1 MKSLKYLAIGA
12 MIMGLSAPVMAQTV
26 DYKPQLEAITKVISN
41 EAAAKPLIKEYLKS
55 FKKNPEALVALGN
68 AYLMAKDCDKAT
80 RESMAL
86 QYADMALARNKNY
99 GDAFILKGDIEA
111 INDDGGEAAM
121 WYQQA
126 MMLDPQNPEG
136 YMRYANVNRKVSPE
150 ESARVLNEL
159 RKIRPDYPVDAE
171 TAHSYYTANKFDKAL
186 EYFAKCDINQ
196 LDEEKL
202 FEYAFSSYN
211 NNQKDKALEI
221 SKIGVNKFPK
231 RLTYKRLAMWSA
243 VEIKN
248 YEEGIKYAEDA
259 IKSSTEHTALDYTFY
274 GLALKGAERYDEA
287 IEQFKKAGEIDK
299 NDVASLQYISET
311 YTAKGDEDKAIEYAK
326 LYMDKNTNASPSEYD
341 KLAKIYMQKA
351 EKNIDKEANFAKGA
365 EIFESM
371 AAKFPTIA
379 AYPYLQ
385 IGNWA
390 LVLDLNDKCVQPFE
404 KVVSMLT
411 GKTTLDSDEQGY
423 LKEAYSRLGLYYW
436 SVKDDLES
444 AKPYYQK
451 VYELDPNDEN
461 AKRALGID
469 QEAQE
474 VTE

>member
-55 FKKNPEALVALGN
+55 FKKNPAALVALGN
-68 AYLMAKDCDKAT
+68 AYLMAKECDKAT

-196 LDEEKL
+196 LDEGKL
-202 FEYAFSSYN
+202 VEYLVSAVQLNKYA
-211 NNQKDKALEI
+211 DAL
-221 SKIGVNKFPK
+221 KIADFGGKKFTK
-231 RLTYKRLAMWSA
+231 NATFAQLGLWSA
-243 VEIKN
+243 VETESFQAAEAYANRYLAMEGEKN
-248 YEEGIKYAEDA
+248 ATDHTYHGKALVGLQRYE
-259 IKSSTEHTALDYTFY
+259 
-274 GLALKGAERYDEA
+274 EA
-287 IEQFKKAGEIDK
+287 IEKFNKALEA
-299 NDVASLQYISET
+299 NPEATEPLARISET
-311 YTAKGDEDKAIEYAK
+311 YTKMGQEDKALEY
-326 LYMDKNTNASPSEYD
+326 SEKY
-341 KLAKIYMQKA
+341 LAKNKNANILDYANLAQIYVNKA
-351 EKNIDKEANFAKGA
+351 EKGDKVANYEKALA
-365 EIFESM
+365 IYDQM
-371 AAKFPTIA
+371 VTKFPDYASWTNGIA
-379 AYPYLQ
+379 AG
-385 IGNWA
+385 IADKAGKE
-390 LVLDLNDKCVQPFE
+390 DLGAQYNQKIVDE
-404 KVVSMLT
+404 LG
-411 GKTTLDSDEQGY
+411 GKASLSDNQKGY
-423 LKEAYSRLGLYYW
+423 LMQALRKLGYYYW
-436 SVKDDLES
+436 GEKNNLDA
-444 AKPYYQK
+444 AKPYYEQLIK
-451 VYELDPNDEN
+451 LDPNDKN
-461 AKRALGID
+461 AKAALGI
-469 QEAQE
+469 E
-474 VTE
+474 